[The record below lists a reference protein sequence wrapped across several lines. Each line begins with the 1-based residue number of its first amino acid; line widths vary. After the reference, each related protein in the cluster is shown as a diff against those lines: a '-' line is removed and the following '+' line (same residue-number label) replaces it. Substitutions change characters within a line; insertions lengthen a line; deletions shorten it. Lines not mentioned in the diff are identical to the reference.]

1 MLPTQ
6 LVGSRAQ
13 VWHGTALQTAYGRK
27 GLKKNQ
33 LRKNKHG
40 KIVSIR
46 ASNKAKDKK
55 TLKKKWMKSEY
66 LFLKRV
72 KLVSNRAKRQIN
84 PLKIK
89 DLSVHLKIPKV

>member
-46 ASNKAKDKK
+46 ESNKPKDKK
-55 TLKKKWMKSEY
+55 TLKKWMKSEC
-66 LFLKRV
+66 LFLK
-72 KLVSNRAKRQIN
+72 KGQIGLQQGEKTN
-84 PLKIK
+84 KPLK
-89 DLSVHLKIPKV
+89 